1 MRFRER
7 DSERKKRRMA
17 GRNLEEMSNH
27 NFCVEQVPSHIATV
41 GGHLKITVRFP
52 HKHSQKRNPGE
63 GLRSNTAGT
72 IGAISRRYIHFRFVL
87 SPSLLIDSI
96 CVVGQFHS
104 ISIR

>member
-52 HKHSQKRNPGE
+52 HKHSFAKKGILAKDCEARHV
-63 GLRSNTAGT
+63 T
-72 IGAISRRYIHFRFVL
+72 IPQSGDNRDFAPPYPL
-87 SPSLLIDSI
+87 
-96 CVVGQFHS
+96 
-104 ISIR
+104 